1 MNLLDFENLTLVL
14 VRPDEK
20 LAYPNCL
27 SCAHSYLMDCLYPG
41 NEVLCDIPK
50 QSKMLGAIPF
60 PGNFVCKY
68 YTQFLPF

>member
-1 MNLLDFENLTLVL
+1 MKHLDLKNLTLVL
-14 VRPDEK
+14 DRPDNY

-27 SCAHSYLMDCLYPG
+27 SCAHSYPMDCLYPD
-41 NEVLCDIPK
+41 NEVLCALPC

-68 YTQFLPF
+68 YTEFLPF